1 MIERLYDLCLDFFD
15 ALKFAVISFVS
26 FITIITFPFFVISFY
41 VIKNDEHKQIYPLL
55 RDKLNLFLLVVKKR
69 FFIGVYFYIWA
80 YFGYMVM
87 AIGGTN
93 IIFKAVVLTM
103 FIGTGFNM
111 LIVAS
116 DLNISLIDIIR
127 RTFYLTIFK
136 IQYTFIAVAVSI
148 IFILLLELLNRHLAY
163 LFMPS
168 VFIYLF
174 YKLNLENYNFISN
187 RLDGGKNE
195 NL

>member
-1 MIERLYDLCLDFFD
+1 MIEKIYDLCLDFFG
-15 ALKFAVISFVS
+15 ALKMVIISTVS
-26 FITIITFPFFVISFY
+26 LVTIITFPFFVISFY
-41 VIKNDEHKQIYPLL
+41 VMKNEENKQSYPLL
-55 RDKLNLFLLVVKKR
+55 KDKLNLFLLVVKKR
-69 FFIGVYFYIWA
+69 FFVGVYFYIWL

-93 IIFKAVVLTM
+93 IIFRAVELMLFV
-103 FIGTGFNM
+103 GVAFNM

-116 DLNISLIDIIR
+116 DLNLSLIDIIR

-136 IQYTFIAVAVSI
+136 IHTTLIATLSSI
-148 IFILLLELLNRHLAY
+148 VIILLLELLNRHLAY

-168 VFIYLF
+168 VIIYLF
-174 YKLNLENYNFISN
+174 YKINLDNYNFIRN
-187 RLDGGKNE
+187 RLDGGQYE